1 MYIKHETYVDL
12 KTAKLLKQV
21 GFDWACDLY
30 FSELV
35 DAPAEAGIVDEDTN
49 KVYGV
54 FAVDVCGM
62 PHDEDFLRPTL
73 AVAQKWLIEVK
84 HLAIYVCPSW
94 EPADMSKMDDLWVMK
109 WQVDATHE
117 DFDSNIICLDDVTEI
132 CFNTYEEALEAGI
145 KKTLELILE
154 KGK

>member
-62 PHDEDFLRPTL
+62 PHEEDLLRPTL
-73 AVAQKWLIEVK
+73 AVAQKWLREHGNWIVSVCFDAES
-84 HLAIYVCPSW
+84 YVLDVFQDYLCYLPYR
-94 EPADMSKMDDLWVMK
+94 EY
-109 WQVDATHE
+109 E
-117 DFDSNIICLDDVTEI
+117 DYD
-132 CFNTYEEALEAGI
+132 EALSDGI
-145 KKTLELILE
+145 YQCLQFYIEHE
-154 KGK
+154 NEDD